1 MADDTNLSAQIQQT
15 LKDMSSTQK
24 GMVAAIALTAV
35 LVLVGFGLWAS
46 QESMGVLFT
55 NLPPTDAN
63 RIVDELKKTNIKY
76 ELSQDQRTVSVPE
89 ARVGDLRLQFAGE
102 GLPKGEGI
110 GFEKLESPSLTT
122 TDFTQKVMYRRA
134 MEGELARTIM
144 SIQQVAQATVHI
156 TPANDS
162 PFVTEKEDAKA
173 SVLLKLRG
181 TKILPEENTQAIVNL
196 LAASVEGL
204 KPEHVVV
211 IDQYSRILS
220 SGGRDPMVGASDSQR
235 KIQREEE
242 DHLVQRVTELL
253 EPVVG
258 PGKVRATAH
267 VEMDFDKVKTDE
279 ESFNPQGQVERETKV
294 IKEHDEKREGTAGG
308 VPGVTSNVAPGAAA
322 VASAGRSGDLKD
334 REETD
339 THFEISKTLRTVEQ
353 APGTVKRMSIA
364 VIVDHATQWDRDAK
378 GDPLEK
384 EVPRSP
390 EELKKIH
397 DQVAAAVGF
406 QTKRGDDLTVEN
418 IAFAPLGNPKEEK
431 EERQM
436 RYVNLGWEY
445 VPKVGYF
452 VLGLIIFF
460 AIVMPVLKRLSAAL
474 SRPAPLRVRMGEGG
488 EGGEHAGPRKFT
500 PIKSVGEI
508 QAEIEAELNAEG
520 ISGAPE
526 AQRRGLIKKRIQ
538 ESTLSDA
545 ETVASLVRSWILED
559 GR

>member
-1 MADDTNLSAQIQQT
+1 
-15 LKDMSSTQK
+15 
-24 GMVAAIALTAV
+24 
-35 LVLVGFGLWAS
+35 
-46 QESMGVLFT
+46 
-55 NLPPTDAN
+55 
-63 RIVDELKKTNIKY
+63 
-76 ELSQDQRTVSVPE
+76 
-89 ARVGDLRLQFAGE
+89 
-102 GLPKGEGI
+102 
-110 GFEKLESPSLTT
+110 
-122 TDFTQKVMYRRA
+122 
-134 MEGELARTIM
+134 
-144 SIQQVAQATVHI
+144 
-156 TPANDS
+156 
-162 PFVTEKEDAKA
+162 
-173 SVLLKLRG
+173 
-181 TKILPEENTQAIVNL
+181 
-196 LAASVEGL
+196 
-204 KPEHVVV
+204 
-211 IDQYSRILS
+211 
-220 SGGRDPMVGASDSQR
+220 
-235 KIQREEE
+235 
-242 DHLVQRVTELL
+242 
-253 EPVVG
+253 
-258 PGKVRATAH
+258 
-267 VEMDFDKVKTDE
+267 
-279 ESFNPQGQVERETKV
+279 VERETKV